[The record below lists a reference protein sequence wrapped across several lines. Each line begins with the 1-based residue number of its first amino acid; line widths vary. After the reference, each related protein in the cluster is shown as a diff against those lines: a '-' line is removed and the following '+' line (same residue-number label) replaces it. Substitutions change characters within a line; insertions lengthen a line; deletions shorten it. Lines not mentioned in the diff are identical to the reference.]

1 MLGRTQTV
9 IPINLP
15 FPIQGLQCCRQR
27 ACTCVGAALPDKYM
41 FKNPGVLFVYLSFFG
56 QVFFYLIIICIILR
70 FSGFAINLP
79 RNLKTTK
86 WFNHIHPYSVSVF
99 TSTVLPVLPHLFFQ
113 FLAGIILQWLPLW
126 VPLKL
131 KQWKCSTF
139 SVHVFFFS
147 YSNLTLPSVIFAPEK
162 QPETTEQNHHNF
174 LSKLNG

>member
-70 FSGFAINLP
+70 FSGLVALNLP
-79 RNLKTTK
+79 RNSKQQNDSTI
-86 WFNHIHPYSVSVF
+86 FIHIQWVY
-99 TSTVLPVLPHLFFQ
+99 TSTVLLHLFFQ

-126 VPLKL
+126 VPLRL

-139 SVHVFFFS
+139 SVHFFLRPARCGSALF
-147 YSNLTLPSVIFAPEK
+147 
-162 QPETTEQNHHNF
+162 
-174 LSKLNG
+174 